1 MKKKKI
7 LKNNLIFKIMNK
19 NIFIILVFLFVS
31 MTFAQKKE
39 LKFAERNIK
48 SEDFSAAK
56 QNIELAEKLISQMD
70 AKTTIKY
77 HYLKGVANYANGG
90 SNIEESS
97 VALENL
103 NKAIDLESTSSTKV
117 YTPKAEELRIA
128 MLNRFVEDSKKSLD
142 QEDFKSAY
150 LNLEMSYRVSP
161 NDTLYLY
168 NAALVATE
176 NKDFDQ
182 ALSFYTELIDLNFTG
197 ITTNYYATEKATGED
212 QLFAAP
218 DQRELFIKAGTH
230 ENPTDVELESVE
242 MNVLRSMAAIYK
254 NNKDYEKSL
263 SFIEKAKNIN
273 VDDINI
279 ILLESNI
286 RWEMG
291 DVESYEKLIT
301 RALEIEPENVDLHF
315 NLGVIAS
322 DKGDKEKAM
331 DHYNKAIEVDPT
343 YTKAHLNA
351 AALVLQK
358 EQSIIEEMNS
368 LGTSN
373 ADYNRYDELK
383 IVREDLY
390 KSAIPYLESVYKLDN
405 NNLSAVR
412 TLRNIYSAID
422 DMDNYNK
429 FKAIA
434 EDIEGKID

>member
-1 MKKKKI
+1 
-7 LKNNLIFKIMNK
+7 
-19 NIFIILVFLFVS
+19 
-31 MTFAQKKE
+31 
-39 LKFAERNIK
+39 
-48 SEDFSAAK
+48 
-56 QNIELAEKLISQMD
+56 
-70 AKTTIKY
+70 
-77 HYLKGVANYANGG
+77 
-90 SNIEESS
+90 
-97 VALENL
+97 
-103 NKAIDLESTSSTKV
+103 
-117 YTPKAEELRIA
+117 
-128 MLNRFVEDSKKSLD
+128 MLNRFVEDSRNGIENNDL
-142 QEDFKSAY
+142 KSAY

-182 ALSFYTELIDLNFTG
+182 ALLFYNELIDLDFTG
-197 ITTNYYATEKATGED
+197 ITTNYYAIEKATGEE
-212 QLFAAP
+212 QGFQSP
-218 DQRELFIKAGTH
+218 QQRELFIKAGTH
-230 ENPTDVELESVE
+230 ENPTDVEQESVE
-242 MNVLRSMAAIYK
+242 MNVFRSMAAIYK
-254 NNKDYEKSL
+254 NKKDYEKSL

-390 KSAIPYLESVYKLDN
+390 KSAIPYLESVYELDN

>member
-1 MKKKKI
+1 MKKKKT

-128 MLNRFVEDSKKSLD
+128 MLNRFVEDSRNGIENNDL
-142 QEDFKSAY
+142 KSAY

-182 ALSFYTELIDLNFTG
+182 ALLFYNELIDLDFTG
-197 ITTNYYATEKATGED
+197 ITTNYYAIEKATGEE
-212 QLFAAP
+212 QGFQSP
-218 DQRELFIKAGTH
+218 QQRELFIKAGTH
-230 ENPTDVELESVE
+230 ENPTDVEQESVE

-390 KSAIPYLESVYKLDN
+390 KSAIPYLESVYELDN

>member
-1 MKKKKI
+1 
-7 LKNNLIFKIMNK
+7 MNK
-19 NIFIILVFLFVS
+19 NILITLAFLFINV
-31 MTFAQKKE
+31 TYAQKKE

-48 SEDFSAAK
+48 SEDYSTAK
-56 QNIELAEKLISQMD
+56 QNIQLAEKLISQMD
-70 AKTTIKY
+70 AKTTVKY
-77 HYLKGVANYANGG
+77 HYLKGVAYYANGN

-97 VALENL
+97 VALKSL
-103 NKAIDLESTSSTKV
+103 NKSIDLESESSTKL
-117 YTPKAEELRIA
+117 YTSKAEGWRIE
-128 MLNRFVEDSKKSLD
+128 MLNRFVEDSKNSLENENYKD
-142 QEDFKSAY
+142 AY

-161 NDTLYLY
+161 RDTLYLY
-168 NAALVATE
+168 NSALIATE

-182 ALSFYTELIDLNFTG
+182 ALAFYNELIDIEFTG
-197 ITTNYYATEKATGED
+197 ITTNYYAIEKSTGEN
-212 QLFAAP
+212 QGFTGP

-242 MNVLRSMAAIYK
+242 MNIFRSMAAIYK
-254 NNKDYEKSL
+254 NKNEYEKSL
-263 SFIEKAKNIN
+263 SYIEKGKNIDEN
-273 VDDINI
+273 DINI

-301 RALEIEPENVDLHF
+301 RALEIEPDNVDLHF
-315 NLGVIAS
+315 NLGVISS
-322 DKGDKEKAM
+322 DKGDIDKAM
-331 DHYNKAIEVDPT
+331 YHYNNAIEVDST

-383 IVREDLY
+383 IAREDLY

-405 NNLSAVR
+405 KNLSAVR

-422 DMDNYNK
+422 DMDNYKK

-434 EDIEGKID
+434 EDLESKID

>member
-1 MKKKKI
+1 
-7 LKNNLIFKIMNK
+7 MNK

-90 SNIEESS
+90 SNIDESS

-103 NKAIDLESTSSTKV
+103 NKAIDLESTSKTKV
-117 YTPKAEELRIA
+117 YTAKAEELRIA
-128 MLNRFVEDSKKSLD
+128 MLNRFVEDSKKSLE

-390 KSAIPYLESVYKLDN
+390 KSAIPYLESVYELDN

-434 EDIEGKID
+434 EAIEEKID

>member
-1 MKKKKI
+1 
-7 LKNNLIFKIMNK
+7 
-19 NIFIILVFLFVS
+19 
-31 MTFAQKKE
+31 
-39 LKFAERNIK
+39 
-48 SEDFSAAK
+48 
-56 QNIELAEKLISQMD
+56 
-70 AKTTIKY
+70 
-77 HYLKGVANYANGG
+77 
-90 SNIEESS
+90 
-97 VALENL
+97 
-103 NKAIDLESTSSTKV
+103 
-117 YTPKAEELRIA
+117 
-128 MLNRFVEDSKKSLD
+128 MLNRFVEDSRNGIENNDL
-142 QEDFKSAY
+142 KSAY

-182 ALSFYTELIDLNFTG
+182 ALLFYNELIDLDFTG
-197 ITTNYYATEKATGED
+197 ITTNYYAIEKATGEE
-212 QLFAAP
+212 QGFQSP
-218 DQRELFIKAGTH
+218 EQRELFIKAGTH
-230 ENPTDVELESVE
+230 ENPTDVEQESVE
-242 MNVLRSMAAIYK
+242 MNVFRSMAAIYK
-254 NNKDYEKSL
+254 NKKDYEKSL

-273 VDDINI
+273 EDDINI
-279 ILLESNI
+279 VLLESNI

-301 RALEIEPENVDLHF
+301 RAIKIEPDNVDLHF
-315 NLGVIAS
+315 NLGVISS
-322 DKGDKEKAM
+322 DKGDNEKAM
-331 DHYNKAIEVDPT
+331 YHYNNAIEIDST

-351 AALVLQK
+351 AALILKK

-390 KSAIPYLESVYKLDN
+390 KSAIPYLESVYRLDN

-412 TLRNIYSAID
+412 TLRNIYSAVD

-434 EDIEGKID
+434 EAIESKID

>member
-1 MKKKKI
+1 
-7 LKNNLIFKIMNK
+7 MNK
-19 NIFIILVFLFVS
+19 YIFIILAFLFVS
-31 MTFAQKKE
+31 TTYSQKKE

-48 SEDFSAAK
+48 SEDYSAAK
-56 QNIELAEKLISQMD
+56 QNIELAEKLINQMD

-90 SNIEESS
+90 SNIAESS

-117 YTPKAEELRIA
+117 YTPKAEDLRIA

-142 QEDFKSAY
+142 QEDYRSAY

-182 ALSFYTELIDLNFTG
+182 ALLFYNELIDLSFTG

-242 MNVLRSMAAIYK
+242 LSVLRSMAAIYK
-254 NNKDYEKSL
+254 NKNDYEKSL
-263 SFIEKAKNIN
+263 SYIEKANKLDPN
-273 VDDINI
+273 DINI

-291 DVESYEKLIT
+291 DVDSYEKLIT
-301 RALEIEPENVDLHF
+301 KALEIDPDNVDLHF
-315 NLGVIAS
+315 NLGVISS
-322 DKGDKEKAM
+322 DKGDIDKAM
-331 DHYNKAIEVDPT
+331 SHYNKAIEIDKT
-343 YTKAHLNA
+343 YKKAYLNA
-351 AALVLQK
+351 AALILAK
-358 EQSIIEEMNS
+358 EQAIIEEMNS
-368 LGTSN
+368 LGNSN

-383 IVREDLY
+383 LDREDLY
-390 KSAIPYLESVYKLDN
+390 RSAIPYLVSVYDLDN

-422 DMDNYNK
+422 DMDNFKKY
-429 FKAIA
+429 KAIA
-434 EDIEGKID
+434 EEIESKID

>member
-1 MKKKKI
+1 
-7 LKNNLIFKIMNK
+7 
-19 NIFIILVFLFVS
+19 
-31 MTFAQKKE
+31 
-39 LKFAERNIK
+39 
-48 SEDFSAAK
+48 
-56 QNIELAEKLISQMD
+56 MD

-90 SNIEESS
+90 SNIAESS

-117 YTPKAEELRIA
+117 YTPKAEDLRIA

-142 QEDFKSAY
+142 QEDYRSAY

-182 ALSFYTELIDLNFTG
+182 ALLFYNELIDLSFTG

-230 ENPTDVELESVE
+230 ENPIDVELESVE

-254 NNKDYEKSL
+254 NNKDYEKAL

-273 VDDINI
+273 KDDINI

-291 DVESYEKLIT
+291 NVESYEKLIT
-301 RALEIEPENVDLHF
+301 RAKEIEPDNVDLHF
-315 NLGVIAS
+315 NLGVISS
-322 DKGDKEKAM
+322 DKGDTEKAM
-331 DHYNKAIEVDPT
+331 YHYDNAIEIDST

-390 KSAIPYLESVYKLDN
+390 KSAIPYLQSVYRLDN

-434 EDIEGKID
+434 EDIESKID

>member
-1 MKKKKI
+1 MKKKKT

-128 MLNRFVEDSKKSLD
+128 MLNRFVEDSRNGIENNDL
-142 QEDFKSAY
+142 KSAY

-182 ALSFYTELIDLNFTG
+182 ALLFYNELIDLDFTG
-197 ITTNYYATEKATGED
+197 ITTNYYAIEKATGEE
-212 QLFAAP
+212 QGFQSP
-218 DQRELFIKAGTH
+218 QQRELFIKAGTH
-230 ENPTDVELESVE
+230 ENPTDVEQESVE
-242 MNVLRSMAAIYK
+242 MNVFRSMAAIYK
-254 NNKDYEKSL
+254 NKKDYEKSL

-390 KSAIPYLESVYKLDN
+390 KSAIPYLESVYELDN

>member
-1 MKKKKI
+1 MKKKKT

-390 KSAIPYLESVYKLDN
+390 KSAIPYLESVYELDN

>member
-1 MKKKKI
+1 MKKKI

-19 NIFIILVFLFVS
+19 YIVIILAFLFASV
-31 MTFAQKKE
+31 TYAQKKE

-56 QNIELAEKLISQMD
+56 QNIQLAEKLASQMD

-90 SNIEESS
+90 SNIAESS

-117 YTPKAEELRIA
+117 YTPKAKELRIA
-128 MLNRFVEDSKKSLD
+128 MLNRFVEDSRNGIENNDL
-142 QEDFKSAY
+142 KSAY

-182 ALSFYTELIDLNFTG
+182 ALLFYNELIDLDFTG
-197 ITTNYYATEKATGED
+197 ITTNYYAIEKATGEE
-212 QLFAAP
+212 QGFQSP
-218 DQRELFIKAGTH
+218 EQRELFIKAGTH
-230 ENPTDVELESVE
+230 ENPTDVEQESVE
-242 MNVLRSMAAIYK
+242 MNVFRSMAAIYK
-254 NNKDYEKSL
+254 NKKDYEKSL

-273 VDDINI
+273 EDDINI
-279 ILLESNI
+279 VLLESNI

-301 RALEIEPENVDLHF
+301 RAIKIEPDNVDLHF
-315 NLGVIAS
+315 NLGVISS
-322 DKGDKEKAM
+322 DKGDNEKAM
-331 DHYNKAIEVDPT
+331 YHYNNAIEIDST

-351 AALVLQK
+351 AALILKK

-390 KSAIPYLESVYKLDN
+390 KSAIPYLESVYRLDN

-412 TLRNIYSAID
+412 TLRNIYSAVD

-434 EDIEGKID
+434 EAIESKID

>member
-1 MKKKKI
+1 MKKKKT

-90 SNIEESS
+90 SNIKESS

-128 MLNRFVEDSKKSLD
+128 MLNRFVEDSRNGIENNDL
-142 QEDFKSAY
+142 KSAY

-182 ALSFYTELIDLNFTG
+182 ALLFYNELIDLDFTG
-197 ITTNYYATEKATGED
+197 ITTNYYA
-212 QLFAAP
+212 
-218 DQRELFIKAGTH
+218 I
-230 ENPTDVELESVE
+230 
-242 MNVLRSMAAIYK
+242 
-254 NNKDYEKSL
+254 
-263 SFIEKAKNIN
+263 
-273 VDDINI
+273 
-279 ILLESNI
+279 
-286 RWEMG
+286 
-291 DVESYEKLIT
+291 
-301 RALEIEPENVDLHF
+301 
-315 NLGVIAS
+315 
-322 DKGDKEKAM
+322 
-331 DHYNKAIEVDPT
+331 
-343 YTKAHLNA
+343 
-351 AALVLQK
+351 
-358 EQSIIEEMNS
+358 
-368 LGTSN
+368 
-373 ADYNRYDELK
+373 
-383 IVREDLY
+383 
-390 KSAIPYLESVYKLDN
+390 
-405 NNLSAVR
+405 
-412 TLRNIYSAID
+412 
-422 DMDNYNK
+422 
-429 FKAIA
+429 
-434 EDIEGKID
+434 

>member
-1 MKKKKI
+1 MKKKI

-19 NIFIILVFLFVS
+19 YIFIILAFLFVS
-31 MTFAQKKE
+31 TTYSQKKE

-48 SEDFSAAK
+48 SEDYSAAK
-56 QNIELAEKLISQMD
+56 QNIELAEKLINQMD

-90 SNIEESS
+90 SNIAESS

-117 YTPKAEELRIA
+117 YTPKAKELRIA
-128 MLNRFVEDSKKSLD
+128 MLNRFVEDSRNGIENNDL
-142 QEDFKSAY
+142 KSAY

-182 ALSFYTELIDLNFTG
+182 ALLFYNELIDLSFTG

-230 ENPTDVELESVE
+230 ENPIDVELESVE

-254 NNKDYEKSL
+254 NNKDYEKAL

-273 VDDINI
+273 KDDINI

-291 DVESYEKLIT
+291 NVESYEKLIT
-301 RALEIEPENVDLHF
+301 RAIEIEPDNVDLHF
-315 NLGVIAS
+315 NLGVISS
-322 DKGDKEKAM
+322 DKGDTEKAM
-331 DHYNKAIEVDPT
+331 YHYDNAIEIDST

-390 KSAIPYLESVYKLDN
+390 KSAIPYLQSVYRLDN

-434 EDIEGKID
+434 EDIESKID

>member
-1 MKKKKI
+1 
-7 LKNNLIFKIMNK
+7 MNK
-19 NIFIILVFLFVS
+19 NILITLAFLFINI
-31 MTFAQKKE
+31 TYAQKKE
-39 LKFAERNIK
+39 LKFTERNIK
-48 SEDFSAAK
+48 SEDYSAAK
-56 QNIELAEKLISQMD
+56 QNLQLAEKLISQMD
-70 AKTTIKY
+70 AKTTVKY
-77 HYLKGVANYANGG
+77 HYLKGVANYANGD

-97 VALENL
+97 IALENL
-103 NKAIDLESTSSTKV
+103 NKVIDLESTSSTKV
-117 YTPKAEELRIA
+117 YTSKAEELRIA
-128 MLNRFVEDSKKSLD
+128 MLNRFVEDSRESLEQD
-142 QEDFKSAY
+142 DYKSAY

-176 NKDFDQ
+176 NKDFNQ
-182 ALSFYTELIDLNFTG
+182 ALSFYNELIDLNFTG
-197 ITTNYYATEKATGED
+197 ITTNYYATEKTTGED

-230 ENPTDVELESVE
+230 ENPRDVELESVE

-254 NNKDYEKSL
+254 NNKDYKSSL
-263 SFIEKAKNIN
+263 DFIEKAKNIDEN
-273 VDDINI
+273 DINI

-301 RALEIEPENVDLHF
+301 KALEIEPDNVDLHF
-315 NLGVIAS
+315 NLGVISS
-322 DKGDKEKAM
+322 DKGDTDKAM
-331 DHYNKAIEVDPT
+331 YHYNKAIEIDST

-358 EQSIIEEMNS
+358 EQLIIEEMNS

-405 NNLSAVR
+405 KNISAVR

-422 DMDNYNK
+422 DMDNYKK

-434 EDIEGKID
+434 EDIQSKID